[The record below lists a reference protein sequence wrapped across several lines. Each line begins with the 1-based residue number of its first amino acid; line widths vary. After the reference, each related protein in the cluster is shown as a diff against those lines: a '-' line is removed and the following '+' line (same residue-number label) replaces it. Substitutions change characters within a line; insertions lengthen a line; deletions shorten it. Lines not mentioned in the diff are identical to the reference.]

1 MINSSLKEVIRE
13 NAKEA
18 ERIGKLTQRQ
28 LAIIYENKWFHLLVP
43 KEYGGKEMDLPGF
56 ALFMEELA
64 CIDGSFAWNVNLGAG
79 ANMFAGYLDQK
90 VAKDIFSNPET
101 CIAGSG
107 AVSGIAK
114 KGKDY
119 YHIEGYWKYASGSSH
134 ANFFS
139 LNALLVDEIKE
150 GAFSSFIVPRS
161 AVEVLDTWKTTG
173 LKATASHD
181 FKIKGFEVSNY
192 NAFDLL
198 KPSQNCTGVLYR
210 FPFQLLAEI
219 NMLVMSLGL
228 AKRFVEL
235 AKEVALHKIIN
246 EKEISLLEFPL
257 FKKRLEKNE
266 LEFLGIREKVFE
278 SLYLLWDKFTAG
290 DSVLLREQEAFTQ
303 LVLKSAERSR
313 QLVDMIYPFMGMNTV
328 FESSEIG
335 RVWRD
340 FKVASQHALISPAR
354 LSTNMFLM

>member
-1 MINSSLKEVIRE
+1 MINSSLERAIRE
-13 NAKEA
+13 EAKEA

-43 KEYGGKEMDLPGF
+43 KEYGGKEMDLPEF
-56 ALFMEELA
+56 ARFMEELA
-64 CIDGSFAWNVNLGAG
+64 CVDGSFAWNVNLGAG
-79 ANMFAGYLDQK
+79 ANMFAGYLDKK
-90 VAKDIFSNPET
+90 VAQDIFSNPET

-114 KGKDY
+114 KEKDHY
-119 YHIEGYWKYASGSSH
+119 RIEGYWKYASGSAH

-139 LNALLVDEIKE
+139 LNATLVDDKKE
-150 GAFSSFIVPRS
+150 EAFSSFIVPRS

-181 FKIKGFEVSNY
+181 FKIKGFEVLSHY
-192 NAFDLL
+192 AFDLL
-198 KPSQNCTGVLYR
+198 KPSQNCTGVLYL

-246 EKEISLLEFPL
+246 EKKISLLELPI
-257 FKKRLEKNE
+257 FKKNIETHE
-266 LEFLGIREKVFE
+266 LEFLEIREKVFE
-278 SLYLLWDKFTAG
+278 LLHLLWDRFAAG
-290 DSVLLREQEAFTQ
+290 DSVLLGEQEAFTR
-303 LVLKSAERSR
+303 LVLQSAEQSR
-313 QLVDMIYPFMGMNTV
+313 KLVDMIYPFMGMNTV
-328 FESSEIG
+328 FESSEIN

-340 FKVASQHALISPAR
+340 FKVASQHALISPTR
-354 LSTNMFLM
+354 IIY